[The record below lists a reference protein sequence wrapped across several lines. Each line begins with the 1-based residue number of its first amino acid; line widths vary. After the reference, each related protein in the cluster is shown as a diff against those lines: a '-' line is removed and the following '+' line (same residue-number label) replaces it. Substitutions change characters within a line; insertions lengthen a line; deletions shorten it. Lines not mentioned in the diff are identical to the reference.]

1 MLKEWREIITYIKNK
16 HIYKQGADAHFITD
30 VCSFKHAASTH
41 SDFNSVKVPLNRYK
55 INCST

>member
-30 VCSFKHAASTH
+30 VCSFKHAASR
-41 SDFNSVKVPLNRYK
+41 FRF
-55 INCST
+55 